1 MAELRLKMIDEADI
15 DTVFA
20 DDVEFEGELAF
31 QEPVLVKGVLKG
43 KLQSS
48 ADVYISEQATV
59 EAEVA
64 ADVVSVKGRLNGDI
78 FARRKLELFST
89 GRVGGTLRTPDLIV
103 QSGALFNGTC
113 RMDGNLSSPAL
124 PRE

>member
-20 DDVEFEGELAF
+20 DDVEFEGELVF

>member
-43 KLQSS
+43 KLESS

-64 ADVVSVKGRLNGDI
+64 AEVVSVKGRLNGDI
-78 FARRKLELFST
+78 FARRKLELFSS

-113 RMDGNLSSPAL
+113 RMDGNLNSPAL
-124 PRE
+124 PGE

>member
-15 DTVFA
+15 DTIFA

-43 KLQSS
+43 QLESS
-48 ADVYISEQATV
+48 ADVYISEQASV
-59 EAEVA
+59 EAEVTA
-64 ADVVSVKGRLNGDI
+64 EVVSVKGRLNGDI

-124 PRE
+124 QRE

>member
-43 KLQSS
+43 KLKSS
-48 ADVYISEQATV
+48 ADVYISEQASV

-64 ADVVSVKGRLNGDI
+64 AEVVSVKGRLNGDI

-103 QSGALFNGTC
+103 QSGALFSGTC
-113 RMDGNLSSPAL
+113 RMDGNLSSPDL
-124 PRE
+124 QRE

>member
-124 PRE
+124 SRE